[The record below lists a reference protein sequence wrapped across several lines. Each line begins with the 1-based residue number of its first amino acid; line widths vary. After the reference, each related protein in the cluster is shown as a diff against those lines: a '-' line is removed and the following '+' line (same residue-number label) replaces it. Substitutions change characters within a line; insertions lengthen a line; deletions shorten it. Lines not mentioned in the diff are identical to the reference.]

1 MSRYSSISDD
11 TLLGFLLFALPDAEQ
26 WRIESLAFSDPKL
39 RQRIEDLRDLL
50 GPMSD
55 LSHPVEPPVNL
66 TASTMAF
73 IEQACQA
80 NKQTPNPSA
89 AGMSQPL
96 FESNRF
102 TKLAWIDSFV
112 ALAAGI
118 VLLTLLL
125 PSVWYSRDAS
135 RRFSCTSNLRE
146 LGLAFSVFAQSD
158 AKQRIPKIEVD
169 GPLSFAGVYTMRL
182 QGKGLL
188 PSPKWIWCP
197 AIECFDPSQAIPTIP
212 VFLAGSPKQQQG
224 WRFTIGGSYFYNLGN
239 IVDGEYETPSY
250 KGQSYFAVLGDSLL
264 QINADEEVAA
274 VHGANIANVL
284 YEDGRIQSIHV
295 SQKNAVSMIDNPYF
309 NREMK
314 QAVGHGLDDSCLG
327 PSFQNPFRPVKLE

>member
-1 MSRYSSISDD
+1 MSRNSSISDE
-11 TLLGFLLFALPDAEQ
+11 TLLGFILFALPDAEQ

-50 GPMSD
+50 GPMSE
-55 LSHPVEPPVNL
+55 LAHPVEPPIDL

-73 IEQACQA
+73 IDQASQA
-80 NKQTPNPSA
+80 AQGSPNQSG

-96 FESNRF
+96 FENSRS
-102 TKLAWIDSFV
+102 TKLAWIDSLV
-112 ALAAGI
+112 TLAAGI
-118 VLLTLLL
+118 VILTILL

-146 LGLAFSVFAQSD
+146 LGLAFSVFAQTD
-158 AKQRIPKIEVD
+158 AKQRIPMIAVD

-188 PSPKWIWCP
+188 QSPKLIWCP
-197 AIECFDPSQAIPTIP
+197 AIECFDPSQAIPSIP

-284 YEDGRIQSIHV
+284 YEDGRIQAIHV
-295 SQKNAVSMIDNPYF
+295 SRRNDVSAIDNPYF

-314 QAVGHGLDDSCLG
+314 QAVGYGLDDSCLG